1 MVPLEWFHVSCTI
14 LMWKPHRAP
23 HGILQS
29 LVGTPVG
36 RNGDVA
42 VKLAVQVES
51 SWRLHGPLVYQHVE
65 TNWTLQ
71 DNHIW
76 TCGITHLSEINCI
89 YQIFLEVI

>member
-1 MVPLEWFHVSCTI
+1 MVPRVMYNFDVKT
-14 LMWKPHRAP
+14 HRAP

-36 RNGDVA
+36 RTSDVA
-42 VKLAVQVES
+42 VELAVQVES

-76 TCGITHLSEINCI
+76 TCGITHLSEINYV